1 MLKCQVSNHP
11 DPDLLESKLERFW
24 RLESLGIVPNE
35 SSVYDDFQQRIRF
48 DGQRYEVNLP
58 WKEPHPMLPD
68 NYSLSKSRLV
78 SLLSRLRNDP
88 GVLKEYHAVI
98 QEQVNAGVVER
109 AEEDGPGE
117 VGKVHYL
124 AHHPVVRQDKQT
136 TKVRL
141 VYDASAKK
149 SGGPSLNDCLYSGPP
164 LSETIADVLVRF
176 RCHKTALVGD
186 LEKAFLMIS
195 VAEDDRDALRFLWF
209 DDPFSEEPKITVF
222 RFARVAFGLSSSPF
236 LLNATLKHHIMMY
249 ENEDP
254 EFVQKLLQ
262 SLYVDDIISGDSD
275 DIGAYKLYIKAKSRL
290 AEGGFNARKFV
301 SNSKKLMSQIKE
313 NERLLENSCH
323 GSQSIASKENSE
335 TVMEEDESYAKSA
348 THSGSALPAT
358 EKVLGVH
365 WKTEEDQLVLDLKEV
380 LEDSSLDDL
389 RPTKRDVA
397 RITSKIYDPMGFIT
411 PVTVKMKLPYQSLCK
426 KKIGWD
432 EVLDETSRKIW
443 RNLLKSLKDAEP
455 IRVPR
460 CYFFDVA
467 GRVRST
473 SLQGFCDASV
483 NAYAAVVYLKIE
495 TVDETYLKFVT
506 SKTRVAPLVEQTI
519 PRLELLSALILAR
532 LISHIRSVLEEFI
545 PISHVT
551 CWSDSEVALYWIRG
565 EDREWKQFVQNRVC
579 EIRNLVPPKAWRH
592 CSSKDNPADIASRG
606 ASPVILAE
614 STWVSGPDWLK
625 SYEEAMQISEET
637 AKVKQAP
644 VESLQEAKKEHREL
658 ASNLPCSSLLTGSSS
673 LAVSAVIDC
682 KRFSHLH
689 RLLTITALVLRFTR
703 KLKSKGREP
712 GLVPVD
718 ITAEDILEAE
728 ELWIRD
734 IQIDLTS
741 SAKFKNWEGEFGV
754 FSDPNGILRSGGRLG
769 NGDLSES
776 QKHPALL
783 DANHHVTSLI
793 VRACH
798 ERVHHNGVKET
809 LTE

>member
-1 MLKCQVSNHP
+1 
-11 DPDLLESKLERFW
+11 
-24 RLESLGIVPNE
+24 
-35 SSVYDDFQQRIRF
+35 
-48 DGQRYEVNLP
+48 
-58 WKEPHPMLPD
+58 MLPD

-136 TKVRL
+136 TKVRV

-483 NAYAAVVYLKIE
+483 NA
-495 TVDETYLKFVT
+495 
-506 SKTRVAPLVEQTI
+506 
-519 PRLELLSALILAR
+519 
-532 LISHIRSVLEEFI
+532 
-545 PISHVT
+545 
-551 CWSDSEVALYWIRG
+551 
-565 EDREWKQFVQNRVC
+565 
-579 EIRNLVPPKAWRH
+579 
-592 CSSKDNPADIASRG
+592 
-606 ASPVILAE
+606 
-614 STWVSGPDWLK
+614 
-625 SYEEAMQISEET
+625 MQ
-637 AKVKQAP
+637 
-644 VESLQEAKKEHREL
+644 L
-658 ASNLPCSSLLTGSSS
+658 
-673 LAVSAVIDC
+673 
-682 KRFSHLH
+682 
-689 RLLTITALVLRFTR
+689 
-703 KLKSKGREP
+703 
-712 GLVPVD
+712 
-718 ITAEDILEAE
+718 
-728 ELWIRD
+728 
-734 IQIDLTS
+734 
-741 SAKFKNWEGEFGV
+741 
-754 FSDPNGILRSGGRLG
+754 
-769 NGDLSES
+769 
-776 QKHPALL
+776 
-783 DANHHVTSLI
+783 
-793 VRACH
+793 
-798 ERVHHNGVKET
+798 
-809 LTE
+809 